1 MACIAPPD
9 TSEACPFTVAAVIRP
24 LTLAILPAIL
34 ALYALAIPLEKRVTV
49 THIGTINSP
58 VNGTSITP
66 GTPFDFHYTD
76 GWGTSGCYPGYT
88 LINVWLV
95 DHEPAGSEL
104 NSTYQLPDGDY
115 LYYFGDFLII
125 NDEGLPPMSPPPPP
139 STLTLS
145 EPLDPAYDGTE
156 LHQIWPHVEQSSI
169 FPLERDLAILKSSYW
184 YELVSAV
191 TEVE

>member
-1 MACIAPPD
+1 MY
-9 TSEACPFTVAAVIRP
+9 F
-24 LTLAILPAIL
+24 LKTLAILPAIL

-156 LHQIWPHVEQSSI
+156 VYIAVVE
-169 FPLERDLAILKSSYW
+169 ELASCVPTSYTK
-184 YELVSAV
+184 YGLTSNNLQYFL
-191 TEVE
+191 